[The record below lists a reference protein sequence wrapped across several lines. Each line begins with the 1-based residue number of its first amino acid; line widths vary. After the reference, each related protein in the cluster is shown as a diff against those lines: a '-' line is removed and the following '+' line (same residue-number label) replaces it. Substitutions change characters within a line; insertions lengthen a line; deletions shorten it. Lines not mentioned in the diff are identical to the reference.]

1 MKYDLK
7 IDFIFK
13 MSKNVLVTGGAG
25 FIGIHIVNRLLK
37 DEDVSKVIIVDNL
50 ICANIFFD
58 EIKLKWNQEYSNKLH
73 FWNLNINSDEF
84 IENMKRSYSNIHEIY
99 HLASIASPII
109 YKKHPFQTLDTS
121 YIGSKN
127 VFELTKHYNSKTL
140 IASTSEIYGDP
151 QITPQSED
159 YFGNVNCHGYRS
171 CYDEG
176 KRIMETLAF
185 EYKKVYNCDIK
196 IARIFNTYGPYM
208 NIDDG
213 RIIPSLIQSFLKKKP
228 IQIFNGG
235 NQTRC
240 YNYVD
245 DTLNGLFTL
254 MRSNCKDPVNIGNDQ
269 EYSIWETYEKIKT
282 IFQNEFPKYH
292 SELPVEMGFSDQDD
306 PKIRRPHLQRAK
318 DILQYEIKT
327 PFEDGIRKT
336 IQYFISHQH
345 STFTF

>member
-1 MKYDLK
+1 MNQRT
-7 IDFIFK
+7 I
-13 MSKNVLVTGGAG
+13 LVTGGAG
-25 FIGIHIVNRLLK
+25 FIGIHLVNHLLK
-37 DEDVSKVIIVDNL
+37 DVNVHKVIIVDNL
-50 ICANIFFD
+50 ICANLFFD
-58 EIKLKWNQEYSNKLH
+58 QIKQKWNKEYKNRFDFLNK
-73 FWNLNINSDEF
+73 NINSDDF
-84 IENMKRSYSNIHEIY
+84 IYNIKRLYPRIHEIY
-99 HLASIASPII
+99 HLASIASPIL
-109 YKKHPFQTLDTS
+109 YKKYPFQTLDTS

-127 VFELTKHYNSKTL
+127 VFELTKHYNCKTM

-151 QITPQSED
+151 QTTPQSED

-213 RIIPSLIQSFLKKKP
+213 RIIPSLIQSFLKKTP

-240 YNYVD
+240 YNYID
-245 DTLNGLFTL
+245 DTLYGLFDL
-254 MRSNCKDPVNIGNDQ
+254 MKSDCKDPVNIGND
-269 EYSIWETYEKIKT
+269 EEFTILETYEKVKE
-282 IFQNEFPKYH
+282 IFKNEFSQYYI
-292 SELPVEMGFSDQDD
+292 ELPVEMGFSDKDD
-306 PKIRRPHLQRAK
+306 PKIRRPNLQKAK
-318 DILQYEIKT
+318 DILHYEIKT

-336 IQYFISHQH
+336 IQYFITHQY
-345 STFTF
+345 SIFTF